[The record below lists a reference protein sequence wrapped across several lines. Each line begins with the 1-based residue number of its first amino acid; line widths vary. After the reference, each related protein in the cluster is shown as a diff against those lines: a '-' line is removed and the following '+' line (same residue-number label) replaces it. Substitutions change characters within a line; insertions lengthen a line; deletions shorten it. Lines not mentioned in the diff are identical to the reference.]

1 MNQWDRDNL
10 QFILNADEETFAQF
24 LLDSSDDDIEYA
36 LELIQRA
43 KTELSVQ
50 ELELQENKAEEQ
62 DMDLSAAQS
71 VLARF
76 RL

>member
-10 QFILNADEETFAQF
+10 QFILNADEEAFAQF

-43 KTELSVQ
+43 KAELSVQ

-62 DMDLSAAQS
+62 GMDLSEAQS

>member
-24 LLDSSDDDIEYA
+24 LLDSSDDDVEYA
-36 LELIQRA
+36 LELIQQA
-43 KTELSVQ
+43 KAELSVQ

-62 DMDLSAAQS
+62 GMDLSAAQS

>member
-24 LLDSSDDDIEYA
+24 LLDSSDDDVEYA
-36 LELIQRA
+36 LELIQQA
-43 KTELSVQ
+43 KAELSVQ
-50 ELELQENKAEEQ
+50 EFELQENKAEEQ
-62 DMDLSAAQS
+62 GMDLSAAQS